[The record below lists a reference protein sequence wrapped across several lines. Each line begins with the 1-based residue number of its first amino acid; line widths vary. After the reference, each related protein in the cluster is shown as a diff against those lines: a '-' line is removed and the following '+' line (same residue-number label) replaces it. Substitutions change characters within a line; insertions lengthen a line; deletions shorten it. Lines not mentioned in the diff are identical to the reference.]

1 MIGKII
7 LHKERGHVHKYEANL
22 WRLEN
27 WEKYLFCYKMIIF
40 NATVLKIP
48 EKNSMYIIDI

>member
-7 LHKERGHVHKYEANL
+7 LHKGRGHVHKYEANL

-27 WEKYLFCYKMIIF
+27 WEKNLFCYKMIIF
-40 NATVLKIP
+40 NLTVLKIP
-48 EKNSMYIIDI
+48 ENMYIIDI